1 MKMCGIAGIFT
12 NQAKSVDQNTLTKM
26 GNAIQHRGTDDS
38 GTFIGANGR
47 IGLVHRRLAI
57 QDLSPLGRQP
67 MLSASGR
74 YVTVFNGEIY
84 NFVGLRNDLKKQGY
98 HFKSESD
105 TEVLVNGFEHW
116 GVLNTIERC
125 VGMFAIAI
133 YDQRVQ
139 KLSLF
144 RDRMGEKPLYYSRC
158 NNNLLFASELSCF
171 EAVGWFN
178 KSIDKNALALLFRHN
193 FIPAPHS
200 IYENTY
206 KLLPGHYI
214 EIDLNR
220 PEIEC
225 EPKAYWSIESQ
236 VNYQELS
243 FGEASEHT
251 EFLLRQSI
259 EGQMISDAPLGAFL
273 SGGIDSSLI
282 CALMQQQSSNKINT
296 FSIGFTDP
304 AYNEAEYAKEIAQ
317 HLGTEHTE
325 LYVTGKDAVDV
336 VENLPQIYSEPF
348 ADSSQI
354 PTYLLAKMAREKVT
368 VALSGDG
375 GDELFCGYQRYFDYV
390 KRLHRANAPISEI
403 KRLIFSL
410 PMPLQKSI
418 ARIFNTNA
426 RHLTPSSLENKLANE
441 KQLYSLADRPQAFY
455 QHAISYT
462 NRAEPLIPGASYP
475 PYLLSEGLSNTKQSD
490 VHKQYMLLDAQCY
503 LPDDILVEVDRA
515 AMANSLETR
524 VPMLDHRVVEFAL
537 GLNTSLNIKGD
548 VGKQVLRDIAFKYIP
563 KELLERPKRGFA
575 VPKSHWLRNELK
587 PMASDLLHP
596 DLIKRQGILDAD
608 IVKDLWQS
616 HVSGRSDKSM
626 QLWGILMFQ
635 QWMQSHT

>member
-1 MKMCGIAGIFT
+1 MCGIAGIFT
-12 NQAKSVDQNTLTKM
+12 YQAKDLDQYTLTKM
-26 GNAIQHRGTDDS
+26 GNAIQHRGPDDS

-47 IGLVHRRLAI
+47 LGLVHRRLAI
-57 QDLSPLGRQP
+57 QDLSPLGHQP

-74 YVTVFNGEIY
+74 YLIVFNGEMY
-84 NFVGLRNDLKKQGY
+84 NFVALRDDLKNQGY

-105 TEVLVNGFEHW
+105 TEVLVNGLEHW
-116 GVLNTIERC
+116 GILNTIKRC

-133 YDQRVQ
+133 FDQQEQ
-139 KLSLF
+139 KLWLF
-144 RDRMGEKPLYYSRC
+144 RDRMGEKPLYYSFC

-171 EAVGWFN
+171 KAVSWFN
-178 KSIDKNALALLFRHN
+178 KDIDKNALALMFRHN
-193 FIPAPHS
+193 FIPAPYS
-200 IYENTY
+200 IYKNTY

-220 PEIEC
+220 PEIEY
-225 EPKAYWSIESQ
+225 EPKAYWSIEAQ
-236 VNYQELS
+236 VNYQQLS
-243 FGEASEHT
+243 FAEASEQT

-282 CALMQQQSSNKINT
+282 CALMQQQSNSKINT

-390 KRLHRANAPISEI
+390 KRLQRANAPTSEI

-418 ARIFNTNA
+418 ARILNINA
-426 RHLTPSSLENKLANE
+426 RNLSSSGLEKKLANE
-441 KQLYSLADRPQAFY
+441 KQLYSLCDKPQAFY
-455 QHAISYT
+455 QRAISYS
-462 NRAEPLIPGASYP
+462 NKADALVPGASYP
-475 PYLLSEGLSNTKQSD
+475 PYLLSEGLSTTQKSD
-490 VHKQYMLLDAQCY
+490 IYKQYMLLDAQCY
-503 LPDDILVEVDRA
+503 LPDDILVKVDRA

-524 VPMLDHRVVEFAL
+524 VPMLDHRLVEFAL
-537 GLNTSLNIKGD
+537 GLNSSLNIKD
-548 VGKQVLRDIAFKYIP
+548 NVGKQILRDIAFKYIP
-563 KELLERPKRGFA
+563 RELLERPKRGFA
-575 VPKSHWLRNELK
+575 VPKAHWLRNELE
-587 PMASDLLHP
+587 PMAGDLLHP

-608 IVKDLWQS
+608 IVDDLWKS
-616 HVSGRSDKSM
+616 HLSGKTNQSM

-635 QWMQSHT
+635 QWMQTHT